1 MTDPRVNGSSQD
13 PQAPGPEVEPLASVV
28 NGQPD
33 GVNMP
38 RVDLPASPDQ
48 QLQALVARAQANP
61 RVAQAVA
68 YFNRAAAITPAP
80 VYSTPASRYSA
91 GANS

>member
-1 MTDPRVNGSSQD
+1 
-13 PQAPGPEVEPLASVV
+13 
-28 NGQPD
+28 
-33 GVNMP
+33 MP

-48 QLQALVARAQANP
+48 QLQALLTR
-61 RVAQAVA
+61 AVA

-80 VYSTPASRYSA
+80 VYPTPASRYSA